1 MKINTLGLSTL
12 VVTLLWANPSLAHHV
27 MGGDIP
33 VTFLH
38 GFLSGLGHPIIGLDH
53 LAFIVAVGLIASLH
67 QNAYFS
73 PFAFL
78 AGTLGGIALQL
89 KFVEIHLVEFAI
101 AGSVVLLGALV
112 IRAKHLRVF
121 ITISIFVVAGI
132 LHGYAYGE
140 NIVGA
145 ELTPL
150 TAYLMG
156 LLTIQYAIAVLV
168 ITFMG
173 LIAKANNSVIPVRI
187 MGGVVLG
194 IGLAFMAE
202 NISNAAL

>member
-38 GFLSGLGHPIIGLDH
+38 GFFSGLGHPIIGLDH

-89 KFVEIHLVEFAI
+89 KFVEIHFVEFAI

-121 ITISIFVVAGI
+121 IIISIFVVAGI

>member
-1 MKINTLGLSTL
+1 M
-12 VVTLLWANPSLAHHV
+12 
-27 MGGDIP
+27 
-33 VTFLH
+33 
-38 GFLSGLGHPIIGLDH
+38 
-53 LAFIVAVGLIASLH
+53 AFIVAVGLIASLH

-89 KFVEIHLVEFAI
+89 KFVEIHFVEFAI

>member
-1 MKINTLGLSTL
+1 M
-12 VVTLLWANPSLAHHV
+12 
-27 MGGDIP
+27 
-33 VTFLH
+33 
-38 GFLSGLGHPIIGLDH
+38 
-53 LAFIVAVGLIASLH
+53 
-67 QNAYFS
+67 
-73 PFAFL
+73 
-78 AGTLGGIALQL
+78 
-89 KFVEIHLVEFAI
+89 
-101 AGSVVLLGALV
+101 
-112 IRAKHLRVF
+112 
-121 ITISIFVVAGI
+121 
-132 LHGYAYGE
+132 
-140 NIVGA
+140 
-145 ELTPL
+145 TPL